1 MKNKLNMCAKQ
12 LEGTGE
18 NIYKLE
24 TLRFKAYGLDEKF
37 EGLTLY
43 ALGLTQGTMLP
54 FGFYINDQ
62 LVAGCYV
69 SAHEDSL
76 YIEQL
81 FVHPQLQNSGLRA
94 GRLLLNY
101 VLMQKEELEK
111 YYRTQF
117 AVSVLEP
124 STDKAK
130 ALYEKMGYVQT
141 EEGMKKVFSQ

>member
-1 MKNKLNMCAKQ
+1 MKNKLNMCAKK

-18 NIYKLE
+18 NICRLE
-24 TLRFKAYGLDEKF
+24 NLRFKAYGLDDKF

-43 ALGLTQGTMLP
+43 ALGLTQGTMIP

-69 SAHEDSL
+69 SADEGTL
-76 YIEQL
+76 NIEQL

-94 GRLLLNY
+94 GRLLLNF

-111 YYRTQF
+111 YFRTKF
-117 AVSVLEP
+117 VVSALEP

-141 EEGMKKVFSQ
+141 EEGMKKTFL

>member
-1 MKNKLNMCAKQ
+1 MKNKLNMCAKR

-18 NIYKLE
+18 NICRLE

-37 EGLTLY
+37 SGLTLY
-43 ALGLTQGTMLP
+43 ALGLTQGTMVP
-54 FGFYINDQ
+54 YGFFVNEQ

-69 SAHEDSL
+69 SADEETL
-76 YIEQL
+76 TIEQL

-101 VLMQKEELEK
+101 VLMQKEELEH
-111 YYRTQF
+111 YFRTKLV
-117 AVSVLEP
+117 VSSLEP

-141 EEGMKKVFSQ
+141 EDGMKKTF